1 MVKPGDNIP
10 IYMREQII
18 ENIKDERRT
27 LRVSENNIIT
37 FINNSI
43 ICFVEKFMQIKFQSV
58 ETFLSE
64 QALVRTSKP
73 KHQNLLYERRD

>member
-37 FINNSI
+37 IINT
-43 ICFVEKFMQIKFQSV
+43 VKPV
-58 ETFLSE
+58 LTATSE
-64 QALVRTSKP
+64 
-73 KHQNLLYERRD
+73 